1 MMRPVLDAL
10 WRAAAY
16 CVHPR
21 VILLSLL
28 PVAVAGAAG
37 FALAWFYWE
46 GAVEAVRLTLEQLPL
61 LAPVVQWLNDWTQG
75 TFRTVIGPLVV
86 VVLSVPVLLIAA
98 LLLVSAF
105 MAQAIVSLV
114 ARRRFP
120 TLERRYGGAW
130 WRGLLAAAWATL
142 LALLALVVTLPLWWL
157 PPVALLLPPLIWG
170 WLSFRVLSYDAL
182 AEHAS
187 ADERHLLLR
196 ERRNPL
202 LAMGVVTGYL
212 GVLPSLVWATGVLAL
227 PMMPLLLPL
236 FVWLYTLVFAF
247 ASLWFTHYALAALD
261 ELRRRRA
268 APPPAPASAVPL
280 PGLPSAAPVSP
291 QRLPPP

>member
-1 MMRPVLDAL
+1 MMRPVFDAL

-46 GAVEAVRLTLEQLPL
+46 SAVETVRLTLEQLPL

-75 TFRTVIGPLVV
+75 SFRTVIGPLVV
-86 VVLSVPVLLIAA
+86 VVLSVPLLLIAS

-142 LALLALVVTLPLWWL
+142 LALLALTVTLPLWWL

-187 ADERHLLLR
+187 ADERHTLLR

-247 ASLWFTHYALAALD
+247 ASLWFTHFALAALD

-268 APPPAPASAVPL
+268 TPVPVAPL
-280 PGLPSAAPVSP
+280 PEQSAAAPIPTETP
-291 QRLPPP
+291 QRLPAP

>member
-1 MMRPVLDAL
+1 MMRPVFDAL

-46 GAVEAVRLTLEQLPL
+46 GAVEAVRRALEQLPL

-86 VVLSVPVLLIAA
+86 VLLSVPVLLIAS

-130 WRGLLAAAWATL
+130 WSGLLAAAWATL

-170 WLSFRVLSYDAL
+170 WLSYRVLSYDAL

-202 LAMGVVTGYL
+202 LAMGMVTGYL

-261 ELRRRRA
+261 DLRRRRA
-268 APPPAPASAVPL
+268 APPAPVPAAPR
-280 PGLPSAAPVSP
+280 PGLPPAGPVSP